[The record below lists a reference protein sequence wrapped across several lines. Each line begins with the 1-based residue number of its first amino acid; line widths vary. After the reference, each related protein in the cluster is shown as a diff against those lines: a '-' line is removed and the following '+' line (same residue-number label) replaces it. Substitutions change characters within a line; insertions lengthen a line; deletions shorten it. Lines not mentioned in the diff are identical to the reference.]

1 MELSLERLD
10 LTQVQPTAR
19 KTTRLLPK
27 GKKRQQTVVVGDQSG
42 SLLAFTMK
50 RDTLEQVFKAP
61 LADVGIS
68 RVELGGAND
77 TDRDKI
83 FVAASGTIR
92 AYTRKGK
99 EFLRFNTNL
108 TEPIKSM
115 WVGEEEIHTGG
126 EFMYNQ

>member
-1 MELSLERLD
+1 MELSLERID
-10 LTQVQPTAR
+10 LTQVQTTAR
-19 KTTRLLPK
+19 KSTRLLPK
-27 GKKRQQTVVVGDQSG
+27 GKKRQQTVVVGDHSG
-42 SLLAFTMK
+42 ALLCFGMK
-50 RDTLEQVFKAP
+50 RDSIEQVFKTAP
-61 LADVGIS
+61 LEKEIS
-68 RVELGGAND
+68 RVELGGAEPD
-77 TDRDKI
+77 ERDKI
-83 FVAASGTIR
+83 FVASSGTVR